1 MNWYELYQLER
12 KRYMTNKQKNLFKEE
27 GQDKE
32 NNSNEI
38 ARKCNIIFDPKII
51 MNRADKIDIKSLIIG
66 HSNNNHRQ
74 YLKGNVDKFCKYTS
88 QNLLSLFL
96 D

>member
-12 KRYMTNKQKNLFKEE
+12 KRYMINKQKNLFKEE

-38 ARKCNIIFDPKII
+38 ARNCNIIFDPKII

-66 HSNNNHRQ
+66 HSNNNHR
-74 YLKGNVDKFCKYTS
+74 
-88 QNLLSLFL
+88 
-96 D
+96 

>member
-12 KRYMTNKQKNLFKEE
+12 NRYMINKQKNLFKEE

-38 ARKCNIIFDPKII
+38 ARNCNVIFDPKII

-66 HSNNNHRQ
+66 HSNNNHR
-74 YLKGNVDKFCKYTS
+74 
-88 QNLLSLFL
+88 
-96 D
+96 